1 MSIVVRRFQVR
12 CVRNLTNGRVKL
24 RSIDARMG
32 VGGAM
37 RVLRDILE
45 DILKPMQQTRPLGR
59 CRGEATRYLRPFP
72 RFRRR
77 RGPLG
82 ALARC
87 GARLT

>member
-45 DILKPMQQTRPLGR
+45 AAAVEKRRAISALF
-59 CRGEATRYLRPFP
+59 RGFVADAVRW
-72 RFRRR
+72 
-77 RGPLG
+77 
-82 ALARC
+82 ARWPD
-87 GARLT
+87 AERD